1 MKEMMTRAAASRI
14 QSAACK
20 AGEGTVKAGS
30 FAARA
35 MSAAYKNEPI
45 SQPMSAAT
53 GLPQPLVKGGFVAM
67 AALGGAYS
75 AYKHS
80 ESIFDVASSAYET
93 SKEALSTAS
102 TYSMTE
108 MAQTAYNHKGAIATV
123 GISPSG

>member
-20 AGEGTVKAGS
+20 AGDGTVKAGS

-45 SQPMSAAT
+45 SQPISAAT
-53 GLPQPLVKGGFVAM
+53 GIPQPVVKGSFVAM
-67 AALGGAYS
+67 VALGGAYN

-80 ESIFDVASSAYET
+80 ESIFDVTSSAYET
-93 SKEALSTAS
+93 SKDALRTARAC
-102 TYSMTE
+102 SMTE
-108 MAQTAYNHKGAIATV
+108 IA
-123 GISPSG
+123 